1 MGAVDAAT
9 ARAMAQKIQR
19 VVPGINYI
27 FIDQHPLLKI
37 AKRKGNIKY
46 RGSHT
51 EYEWFIYKDEVKD
64 PTWGG
69 GELSVN
75 TFEEHDPATRA
86 HLPYCWLQKNYGVSD
101 RTMEANRHSPDRVY
115 KPLGSNL
122 KLAQIHM
129 YKVIGPAIYN
139 GGSSGDG
146 GEAPVGLKHVVGDC
160 RETTN
165 AVAVPALKSY
175 ANKTLNT
182 AAITSYVAG
191 KVSDTAGK
199 GFDAAQWA
207 PEVISIEEVPNVS
220 GTGAGDA
227 SWSTDCLIALAYME
241 EEMAITADLTGTGE
255 SQKPDTALMARDPFH
270 AVTAKVVANQSLYG
284 IPAQLVDEDLK
295 LAGWRNI
302 VVGGLTC
309 IKDNNVP
316 DDVNTTPLE
325 RVLIM
330 DSNQFIIKTTHTK
343 AEGLIRNEFDPKNVM
358 VNGVI
363 GKLSA
368 NISFYVKS
376 PTCVGCIVGCND

>member
-1 MGAVDAAT
+1 MGAVAAAT

-19 VVPGINYI
+19 VLPGINYL

-51 EYEWFIYKDEVKD
+51 EYEWFIYKDDTTD

-115 KPLGSNL
+115 KPLGANL

-129 YKVIGPAIYN
+129 YKVIGPAIYT

-146 GEAPVGLKHVVGDC
+146 GEAPVGLKHVIGNAI
-160 RETTN
+160 ETTN
-165 AVAVPALKSY
+165 TVVITAASSY

-182 AAITSYVAG
+182 TGITSYSAA
-191 KVSDTAGK
+191 KA
-199 GFDAAQWA
+199 GFDEAQWA
-207 PEVISIEEVPNVS
+207 PEVLSIEEVPNVS

-255 SQKPDTALMARDPFH
+255 SQKPDLALMNRDPFH
-270 AVTAKVVANQSLYG
+270 ALTSKVLATQATYG
-284 IPAQLVDEDLK
+284 IPAQLVDEDLR

-316 DDVNTTPLE
+316 DDANATALE

-343 AEGLIRNEFDPKNVM
+343 AEGLIRNEFDPDNVM

-368 NISFYVKS
+368 NIGFYVKS
-376 PTCVGCIVGCND
+376 PTSVGAILGCND

>member
-1 MGAVDAAT
+1 MGATDAAT

-19 VVPGINYI
+19 VIPGINYI

-37 AKRKGNIKY
+37 AKKKGNIKY

-51 EYEWFIYKDEVKD
+51 EFEWFIYKDDVAN

-75 TFEEHDPATRA
+75 TFEEQDPATRA
-86 HLPYCWLQKNYGVSD
+86 HLPYCWLQQNYGVSD

-115 KPLGSNL
+115 KPLGANL
-122 KLAQIHM
+122 KLAQLKM
-129 YKVIGPAIYN
+129 YKVIGPAIYS
-139 GGSSGDG
+139 GGTSGDG
-146 GEAPVGLKHVVGDC
+146 GAAPVGLIYALGSAY
-160 RETTN
+160 ETTSN
-165 AVAVPALKSY
+165 VTVDTSQSY

-182 AAITSYVAG
+182 TAIAAYSA
-191 KVSDTAGK
+191 ARA
-199 GFDAAQWA
+199 GFDNTQWA
-207 PEVISIEEVPNVS
+207 PEVTNIHEVPNVS
-220 GTGAGDA
+220 AAPKWTV
-227 SWSTDCLIALAYME
+227 DCIIALAYME
-241 EEMAITADLTGTGE
+241 EEMALTADLTGTGE

-270 AVTAKVVANQSLYG
+270 ALTTKVVTYQSTYG

-316 DDVNTTPLE
+316 DDSGDLE
-325 RVLIM
+325 RVIVL
-330 DSNQFIIKTTHTK
+330 DSNQLKITTTHTK
-343 AEGLIRNEFDPKNVM
+343 AEGLIRNEFDEKSVI

-368 NISFYVKS
+368 NIGIYLKS
-376 PTCVGCIVGCND
+376 PTSIGVVTGCND

>member
-1 MGAVDAAT
+1 MGAVAAAT
-9 ARAMAQKIQR
+9 ARAMAQKIQK
-19 VVPGINYI
+19 VLPGINYI

-46 RGSHT
+46 KGSHT
-51 EYEWFIYKDEVKD
+51 EYEWFIYKDDTDD
-64 PTWGG
+64 PSWGG

-115 KPLGSNL
+115 KPLGANL

-129 YKVIGPAIYN
+129 YKVIGPSIYT

-146 GEAPVGLKHVVGDC
+146 GEAPVGLKHVIGNAY
-160 RETTN
+160 ETTSN
-165 AVAVPALKSY
+165 VTITASYSY
-175 ANKTLNT
+175 AGKL
-182 AAITSYVAG
+182 ITNANGIDTYVAG
-191 KVSDTAGK
+191 KKSTGSSVV
-199 GFDAAQWA
+199 GFNEEQWA
-207 PEVISIEEVPNVS
+207 PEVASLHEIPNVAS
-220 GTGAGDA
+220 GTAA
-227 SWSTDCLIALAYME
+227 NAKWSVDCLIALAYME
-241 EEMAITADLTGTGE
+241 EEMALTADLTGTGE
-255 SQKPDTALMARDPFH
+255 SQKPDIALMQRDPFH
-270 AVTAKVVANQSLYG
+270 AMTAKVVAFQSQYG

-316 DDVNTTPLE
+316 NASDGYE
-325 RVLIM
+325 RVLIQ
-330 DSNQFIIKTTHTK
+330 DSKQFIIKTTHTK
-343 AEGLIRNEFDPKNVM
+343 AEGLIRNEFDPNNVM

-376 PTCVGCIVGCND
+376 PTSVGAILGCND